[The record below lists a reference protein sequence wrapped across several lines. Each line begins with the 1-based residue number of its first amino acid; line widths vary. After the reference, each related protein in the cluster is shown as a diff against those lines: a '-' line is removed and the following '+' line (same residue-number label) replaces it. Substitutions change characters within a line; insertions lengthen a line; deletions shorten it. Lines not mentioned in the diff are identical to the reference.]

1 MRKAYLMNIKDL
13 PVGEALLLVPAWR
26 REKAE
31 RLRFEKD
38 KKRSLGAWLLLMYAL
53 KKEGLSCGEIAFGER
68 GKPYFTDETL
78 PRFCLSHSGEYAL
91 CAVADE
97 EVGCDVQE
105 MVTPSPSL
113 IGRVCTDR
121 EKELF
126 LTSPMVK
133 LPSDSETDE
142 AVPTSSAVGGRH
154 LPRRGRQEETDI
166 LFTSLWAKKESLL
179 KLSGLGMAA
188 DLTKTEASSGP
199 CFFLDGHA
207 VYACT
212 ENGGFPQE
220 TAVVSLNEVLSLLK
234 I

>member
-1 MRKAYLMNIKDL
+1 MHKAYLMNIKDL

-38 KKRSLGAWLLLMYAL
+38 KKRSLGVWLLLMYAL

-78 PRFCLSHSGEYAL
+78 PCFCLSHSGDYAL

-105 MVTPSPSL
+105 SVKADVRLTER
-113 IGRVCTDR
+113 ICTDR
-121 EKELF
+121 EKEL
-126 LTSPMVK
+126 LCASGDPGTV
-133 LPSDSETDE
+133 L
-142 AVPTSSAVGGRH
+142 AG
-154 LPRRGRQEETDI
+154 
-166 LFTSLWAKKESLL
+166 LWAKKEALM
-179 KLSGLGMAA
+179 KLSGVGMAA
-188 DLTKTEASSGP
+188 DFVSLETPDDP